1 MERGVIVSRKIYNKL
16 IRDKIPKIID
26 ENNKV
31 YNIEIMNDEE
41 YKNKINQ
48 KILEEVQELLE
59 SKTHEERVN
68 ELADTYEILEAYM
81 AANNIDAREVEVK
94 KDSKLLSRGGF
105 KGKILLIDV
114 GE

>member
-1 MERGVIVSRKIYNKL
+1 MSRKIYNKL

-59 SKTHEERVN
+59 
-68 ELADTYEILEAYM
+68 
-81 AANNIDAREVEVK
+81 
-94 KDSKLLSRGGF
+94 
-105 KGKILLIDV
+105 
-114 GE
+114 